1 MKKWLLFALLLVPYL
16 AVDSVR
22 IGNAVDNAND
32 PLAVHRWD
40 NPWDSDLNVSGYILG
55 NTYLELPENL
65 NDDCGLKFIL
75 GTDKVSGEAR
85 LAAYYTSGYCVNGL
99 SYTNKTLG
107 VGLGAVADGALNIG
121 GFYIAKGAAPWPAYG
136 LSAVSEGA
144 GIPIMVDSC
153 SYTGA
158 GCDDEFDSIAS
169 VGSIVLRNCEIDAF
183 GNLCDSNDAM
193 LCFGGSSCYTSTAK
207 MYWDNSEN
215 SIVLVPGNLIPY
227 ANGTGNLGSSS
238 YFFNQA
244 YIDYVNAE
252 SITAPDGELS
262 INSNVVVD
270 NGLASSTLRV
280 KSDRDS
286 ELVLED
292 NIVNQTIRTKGGYL
306 VLSPDAGWM
315 EVNPVLNDSILLGSA
330 PLQWN
335 SLYANNLYSSRIY
348 PDYTDVAKSWGI
360 GKLDLGIFGT
370 YPTLEPYS
378 DGPLGNVGAIHN
390 GAVIY
395 TNPLTG
401 DVGDPSLV
409 LIKIGVGSAIMAFDS
424 SDAPGTFRF
433 DSNIKSPS
441 GFGHYFVDGTGNYKS
456 LINQDGS
463 VLRFSGNDS
472 VMTADFD
479 MNVTAD
485 NFIGNLDG
493 KANNAT
499 YADFSGD
506 SDTVDSKHADDF
518 LWLDGSKTMLGDL
531 DMGVYPVASS
541 LGSLS
546 FKVKDGNY
554 FLFLNETGDITTM
567 LSDKGQLYLY
577 DFLGG
582 SNYLGIMYLANNA
595 YISSSSGGITFEPN
609 SYLVNV
615 IGNITANRFIGK
627 SDNSTYSGDSHKL
640 DGYHYNTL
648 PTLRNNTYSYVE
660 QNNTSPDGY
669 SWDFFGSNSAGNH
682 VVGMGML
689 TAPSGGS
696 SYLTVQNM
704 FNTTDGLRFILQPIN
719 DINKTATT
727 GAKLVMYGN
736 YYGTDYLSL
745 WNDANHTG
753 NLNVS
758 GGNLTLQPNG
768 YNVGIRTL
776 YPNYTLDVLGDM
788 RATNLYSSDGTKGI
802 TNTTGFWMCTDSS
815 CTNKC
820 QAQIKNGLI
829 TGCT

>member
-1 MKKWLLFALLLVPYL
+1 MEVSEKCYILLISLVILPCL
-16 AVDSVR
+16 AISETSVIGFSPIDS
-22 IGNAVDNAND
+22 NAVHKWE
-32 PLAVHRWD
+32 L
-40 NPWDSDLNVSGYILG
+40 WDSDLNITGTERVPYIKAGNTDFAEELKLAGVESLFTGLVSISNSSAYPFLAMSQGTTNTTSNAAAVVLSYGEHDNPGGANVFSVYRLCNLTSSGFCNVGPIAGFGDLSNTLFPNEALDINSDWTGSSQVLRVNGFFLDPSMPVVYLANIATSPAIKVDDGTMVCPNLNADMVDGYSLDQDVTTLG
-55 NTYLELPENL
+55 NPSFSTV
-65 NDDCGLKFIL
+65 
-75 GTDKVSGEAR
+75 TA
-85 LAAYYTSGYCVNGL
+85 TSFYG
-99 SYTNKTLG
+99 K
-107 VGLGAVADGALNIG
+107 AD
-121 GFYIAKGAAPWPAYG
+121 
-136 LSAVSEGA
+136 
-144 GIPIMVDSC
+144 
-153 SYTGA
+153 
-158 GCDDEFDSIAS
+158 
-169 VGSIVLRNCEIDAF
+169 
-183 GNLCDSNDAM
+183 
-193 LCFGGSSCYTSTAK
+193 
-207 MYWDNSEN
+207 
-215 SIVLVPGNLIPY
+215 
-227 ANGTGNLGSSS
+227 
-238 YFFNQA
+238 
-244 YIDYVNAE
+244 NA
-252 SITAPDGELS
+252 T
-262 INSNVVVD
+262 
-270 NGLASSTLRV
+270 
-280 KSDRDS
+280 
-286 ELVLED
+286 
-292 NIVNQTIRTKGGYL
+292 
-306 VLSPDAGWM
+306 
-315 EVNPVLNDSILLGSA
+315 
-330 PLQWN
+330 
-335 SLYANNLYSSRIY
+335 
-348 PDYTDVAKSWGI
+348 
-360 GKLDLGIFGT
+360 
-370 YPTLEPYS
+370 YS
-378 DGPLGNVGAIHN
+378 D
-390 GAVIY
+390 
-395 TNPLTG
+395 
-401 DVGDPSLV
+401 
-409 LIKIGVGSAIMAFDS
+409 DS
-424 SDAPGTFRF
+424 
-433 DSNIKSPS
+433 
-441 GFGHYFVDGTGNYKS
+441 
-456 LINQDGS
+456 
-463 VLRFSGNDS
+463 
-472 VMTADFD
+472 D
-479 MNVTAD
+479 M
-485 NFIGNLDG
+485 LDG
-493 KANNAT
+493 HHWSEIITSKVDNAT

-506 SDTVDSKHADDF
+506 SDMVDSKHADDF
-518 LWLDGSKTMLGDL
+518 LWLDGSKTMVGDL

-627 SDNSTYSGDSHKL
+627 SDNSTYSDDSHKL

-660 QNNTSPDGY
+660 QNNTNPDGY